1 MLYELCTL
9 EKPFKADNLLGL
21 VLKIVSGKQTPISA
35 SLPYSKALRKLID
48 MMLEKDP
55 KLRPTM
61 KEIIQMSS
69 DEAKVT
75 QHLTVQGKIKKK

>member
-1 MLYELCTL
+1 M
-9 EKPFKADNLLGL
+9 
-21 VLKIVSGKQTPISA
+21 LKIVSAKQAPIS
-35 SLPYSKALRKLID
+35 SNYSKELRTLID

-69 DEAKVT
+69 DEAKIT
-75 QHLTVQGKIKKK
+75 QHLTAATKQKKKQAKADPAG

>member
-1 MLYELCTL
+1 
-9 EKPFKADNLLGL
+9 
-21 VLKIVSGKQTPISA
+21 
-35 SLPYSKALRKLID
+35 

-69 DEAKVT
+69 NEAKIT
-75 QHLTVQGKIKKK
+75 EHLTVLGKIKRK